1 MRTKIVSVR
10 RQNNRH
16 IPHHT
21 DDRHMYPA
29 SVVNFALGA
38 EESGLNRKLS
48 RDVITPPPWALAKQD
63 SGSQCDFKQE
73 MITIHDSEPI
83 STVIEQEKEQL
94 LHEALRPYVKNFS
107 SLRPDED
114 FQDDA

>member
-1 MRTKIVSVR
+1 
-10 RQNNRH
+10 
-16 IPHHT
+16 
-21 DDRHMYPA
+21 
-29 SVVNFALGA
+29 
-38 EESGLNRKLS
+38 
-48 RDVITPPPWALAKQD
+48 
-63 SGSQCDFKQE
+63 
-73 MITIHDSEPI
+73 MIAIHDSEPI